1 MIVFAILARIIYK
14 GKTMKLKLAKQH
26 MDDESSSVTLKD
38 IESLLKEKE
47 SLILYFD
54 QENAHKDLIAMKEK
68 FEEKDYGVYLKEV
81 KYGLDESDYIYEV
94 HIL

>member
-1 MIVFAILARIIYK
+1 
-14 GKTMKLKLAKQH
+14 MKLKLAKQYIN
-26 MDDESSSVTLKD
+26 EEVISVSLKD
-38 IESLLKEKE
+38 IETLLKEKE
-47 SLILYFD
+47 SVILYFD
-54 QENAHKDLIAMKEK
+54 QSNAHKDLLAMQEK

>member
-1 MIVFAILARIIYK
+1 
-14 GKTMKLKLAKQH
+14 MKLKLAKQH
-26 MDDESSSVTLKD
+26 IDDEVSTVSLKD
-38 IESLLKEKE
+38 IETLLKEKE

-54 QENAHKDLIAMKEK
+54 QENAHKDLVALVEK
-68 FEEKDYGVYLKEV
+68 FEEKDYSVYLKEV

>member
-1 MIVFAILARIIYK
+1 
-14 GKTMKLKLAKQH
+14 MKLKLAKQH
-26 MDDESSSVTLKD
+26 TDDEVSTVTLKD
-38 IESLLKEKE
+38 IENSLKEKG

-54 QENAHKDLIAMKEK
+54 QGNAHKDLLAMKEK
-68 FEEKDYGVYLKEV
+68 FEEKDYSVYLKEV

>member
-1 MIVFAILARIIYK
+1 
-14 GKTMKLKLAKQH
+14 MKLKLAKQH
-26 MDDESSSVTLKD
+26 TDEEAGSVSLKD
-38 IESLLKEKE
+38 IENLLKEKE
-47 SLILYFD
+47 SVILYFD
-54 QENAHKDLIAMKEK
+54 QGNAHKDLLAMQEK

>member
-1 MIVFAILARIIYK
+1 
-14 GKTMKLKLAKQH
+14 MKLKLAKQH
-26 MDDESSSVTLKD
+26 ANEDAGSITLKD
-38 IESLLKEKE
+38 IEGMLKEKE

-54 QENAHKDLIAMKEK
+54 QENAHKDLLAMKEK
-68 FEEKDYGVYLKEV
+68 FEEKDYGVYVKEV